1 MFAATSLVGVKPT
14 VRANAG
20 RVRCR
25 ATASAAVAPAG
36 LSGMT
41 GFRRASSIDTL
52 GRGIGA
58 KKTFNGAVAQTLGLA
73 CRSGRG
79 RRFVTKAMFEVRP
92 RETRANRP
100 LDRSNPKLT
109 RSHRTLGVGTLIAR
123 VNPRVRPRRAR
134 RRDAEATPVEPP
146 RREKKPARNRQT
158 HGSDLLHPSPASP
171 SPTALHREG
180 HQGCHAGPGG
190 GPPSRPQLRRHRA
203 GESAPRRPSRGPLSR
218 WIGCPLRE
226 SEDLALG
233 LGQRCLP
240 VRAGPPSE
248 AIQSSVAHTR
258 PLLSFQRRSC
268 SVSSARAPA
277 SPPRCSRA
285 WVSTPAPLF
294 SPHFA
299 ATSLIRCREL
309 TKKFVLQTR

>member
-73 CRSGRG
+73 GRSGRG

-92 RETRANRP
+92 RETHANRP
-100 LDRSNPKLT
+100 LDR
-109 RSHRTLGVGTLIAR
+109 GTSIAR

-146 RREKKPARNRQT
+146 RREKKNQRGTAKRTTLTFCTLPPPPPLQQRFTEKAIKVVMLAQEEARRLGHNFVGTEQV
-158 HGSDLLHPSPASP
+158 SP
-171 SPTALHREG
+171 R
-180 HQGCHAGPGG
+180 PGA
-190 GPPSRPQLRRHRA
+190 RRA
-203 GESAPRRPSRGPLSR
+203 DPF
-218 WIGCPLRE
+218 
-226 SEDLALG
+226 
-233 LGQRCLP
+233 P
-240 VRAGPPSE
+240 VG
-248 AIQSSVAHTR
+248 
-258 PLLSFQRRSC
+258 
-268 SVSSARAPA
+268 
-277 SPPRCSRA
+277 
-285 WVSTPAPLF
+285 
-294 SPHFA
+294 
-299 ATSLIRCREL
+299 
-309 TKKFVLQTR
+309 

>member
-73 CRSGRG
+73 GRSGRG

-146 RREKKPARNRQT
+146 RREKNQRGTAKR
-158 HGSDLLHPSPASP
+158 
-171 SPTALHREG
+171 TALTFCTLPPPPPLQQRFTEKAIKVVMLAQEEARRLG
-180 HQGCHAGPGG
+180 HNFVGTEQVSPRPGA
-190 GPPSRPQLRRHRA
+190 RRA
-203 GESAPRRPSRGPLSR
+203 DPF
-218 WIGCPLRE
+218 
-226 SEDLALG
+226 
-233 LGQRCLP
+233 P
-240 VRAGPPSE
+240 VG
-248 AIQSSVAHTR
+248 
-258 PLLSFQRRSC
+258 
-268 SVSSARAPA
+268 
-277 SPPRCSRA
+277 
-285 WVSTPAPLF
+285 
-294 SPHFA
+294 
-299 ATSLIRCREL
+299 
-309 TKKFVLQTR
+309 

>member
-73 CRSGRG
+73 GRSGRG

-92 RETRANRP
+92 RETRASRP

-146 RREKKPARNRQT
+146 RREKKTSAEPPNAR
-158 HGSDLLHPSPASP
+158 L
-171 SPTALHREG
+171 
-180 HQGCHAGPGG
+180 
-190 GPPSRPQLRRHRA
+190 
-203 GESAPRRPSRGPLSR
+203 
-218 WIGCPLRE
+218 
-226 SEDLALG
+226 
-233 LGQRCLP
+233 
-240 VRAGPPSE
+240 
-248 AIQSSVAHTR
+248 
-258 PLLSFQRRSC
+258 
-268 SVSSARAPA
+268 
-277 SPPRCSRA
+277 
-285 WVSTPAPLF
+285 
-294 SPHFA
+294 
-299 ATSLIRCREL
+299 
-309 TKKFVLQTR
+309 